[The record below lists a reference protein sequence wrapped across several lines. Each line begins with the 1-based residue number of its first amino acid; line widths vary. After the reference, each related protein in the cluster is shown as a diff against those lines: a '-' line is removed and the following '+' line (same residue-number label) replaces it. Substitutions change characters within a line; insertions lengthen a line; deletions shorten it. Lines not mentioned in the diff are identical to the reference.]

1 MELHGLG
8 YRFYAAPKRLTRAW
22 SWPRMKE
29 STRPV
34 RECEF
39 PMFSLLFASCL
50 AMAKPNAQAIIQQSW
65 QRTLVVGHRG
75 AAAYKP
81 ENTLESFRE
90 AIASGAVATECDIHT
105 DKDGGVVV
113 IHDTTLDRTTS
124 LKGKV
129 SETSTSVIRAAGVPY
144 LEDYTGVTKD
154 KIVSV
159 IEIKGGVD
167 IEAKTVAH
175 LKKEKMLDQSII
187 FSFNAE
193 IVKKIKELE
202 PSLFSVWLVAA
213 PGTAAEHEA
222 KVFAKVQE
230 IKADA
235 IGVQFRNALPELVTM
250 THAKGKPIFVW
261 TVPPGPEV
269 DRLKALKVNF
279 IITDH
284 PRDVKAQL
292 GV

>member
-1 MELHGLG
+1 MI
-8 YRFYAAPKRLTRAW
+8 
-22 SWPRMKE
+22 
-29 STRPV
+29 
-34 RECEF
+34 
-39 PMFSLLFASCL
+39 SLLFASCL
-50 AMAKPNAQAIIQQSW
+50 AMAKPNTQAIIQQSW

-90 AIASGAVATECDIHT
+90 AIASGAVATECDIYT
-105 DKDGGVVV
+105 DKEGGVVV
-113 IHDTTLDRTTS
+113 IHDSTLDRTTS

-129 SETSTSVIRAAGVPY
+129 AEATTAALKGAGVPF

-213 PGTAAEHEA
+213 PGTAAEYET

-250 THAKGKPIFVW
+250 THAKSKPIFVW

-292 GV
+292 GG

>member
-1 MELHGLG
+1 M
-8 YRFYAAPKRLTRAW
+8 
-22 SWPRMKE
+22 
-29 STRPV
+29 V
-34 RECEF
+34 
-39 PMFSLLFASCL
+39 SLLVASCL
-50 AMAKPNAQAIIQQSW
+50 AMTKPNTQAIIQESW

-90 AIASGAVATECDIHT
+90 AISSGAVATECDVWT

-113 IHDTTLDRTTS
+113 IHDSTLDRTTA

-129 SETSTSVIRAAGVPY
+129 SETSTATLRAAGVPF
-144 LEDYTGVTKD
+144 LADYTGVTKD
-154 KIVSV
+154 QIVSV
-159 IEIKGGVD
+159 IEIKGGAD

-175 LKKEKMLDQSII
+175 LRKEEILDQSII
-187 FSFNAE
+187 FSFNSD
-193 IVKKIKELE
+193 ILKKIKELE
-202 PSLFSVWLVAA
+202 PSLFAVWLVAV
-213 PGTAAEHEA
+213 PGEAASYESTLFKKA
-222 KVFAKVQE
+222 KE

-235 IGVQFRNALPELVTM
+235 VGVQFRNALPELVSLA
-250 THAKGKPIFVW
+250 HAKGMPIFVW

-292 GV
+292 GG